1 MFETI
6 VVATDFSERSEQAE
20 KHALVLAEKFGASV
34 VFVHGIEGIID
45 LAEEESAELTEFYD
59 RLRERA
65 NKKMAVQ
72 LDRASKRGVEASA
85 QVVVG
90 ARWQV
95 VLECAEQENA
105 DLIIL
110 GRRSY
115 ADQAS
120 VPVGTT
126 SQRVYFASTRPV
138 LMVPVLSKVPA
149 VAVAAV

>member
-1 MFETI
+1 MIKTI
-6 VVATDFSERSEQAE
+6 VVATDFSERSQQAE
-20 KHALVLAEKFGASV
+20 KHALVMADKFGASV

-45 LAEEESAELTEFYD
+45 LQDEESAELTEFYD

-65 NKKMAVQ
+65 NKKMTVQ
-72 LDRASKRGVEASA
+72 IDRAEKQGVAARSYVA
-85 QVVVG
+85 VG

-95 VLECAEQENA
+95 VLDCAEQEDA
-105 DLIIL
+105 DLIII

-115 ADQAS
+115 DDQAS

-126 SQRVYFASTRPV
+126 SQRVYFASKRPV
-138 LMVPVLSKVPA
+138 LMVPVLSQVPV